1 MNCYFNS
8 NIKNS
13 ENILKN
19 QFETSEKQITYIN
32 IQLEI
37 ITEILSKKESKTR
50 CICHNHIKDLENKN
64 NVYIEKEMIPKLEI
78 MCIKQPESKFFINL
92 QCLSNKLKE
101 LGFPLEGSNLS
112 IFHPFFNVYVPFGIE
127 PFDKNVFVDN
137 DYIYNNFIQIKIVN
151 FIESSLI
158 EKSYKENE
166 NKKLIENDNKNY
178 INNLRNNEL
187 ISIDEEDEY
196 YDKLDISEEYESEEE
211 EELNM
216 VKEEIEEKNNI
227 NSSIN
232 NSTIIST
239 DINQSSNNNKKSMSR
254 RRERR
259 IEYIIEKVLLWRK
272 YMNGFHINGIFEK
285 YDSKKAAKIVG
296 VSKKS
301 LDDYTKLIRTGRK
314 LNYNFNK
321 NRNKRISHLKSFI
334 KKKFIKICKL

>member
-1 MNCYFNS
+1 MYSYFNS
-8 NIKNS
+8 FIENSKN
-13 ENILKN
+13 NLKN
-19 QFETSEKQITYIN
+19 QFETNENQKKQTVYIN

-37 ITEILSKKESKTR
+37 FTEILSKKESKIR
-50 CICHNHIKDLENKN
+50 CICHNHIKDIENKN
-64 NVYIEKEMIPKLEI
+64 NVYIEKELIPKLEI
-78 MCIKQPESKFFINL
+78 MCIEESNDKFFINL
-92 QCLSNKLKE
+92 QCLSNKLIE

-112 IFHPFFNVYVPFGIE
+112 IFHPLFNVYIPFGIE
-127 PFDKNVFVDN
+127 PFDQNVLVDN
-137 DYIYNNFIQIKIVN
+137 DYFCNNFIQIKIIN
-151 FIESSLI
+151 YIESSLI
-158 EKSYKENE
+158 EKSYKKNE

-178 INNLRNNEL
+178 IKNIRYNEL

-196 YDKLDISEEYESEEE
+196 YDKLDISENYESEEE
-211 EELNM
+211 EEINI
-216 VKEEIEEKNNI
+216 VKEEIEEQNNN

-232 NSTIIST
+232 NSTIISS
-239 DINQSSNNNKKSMSR
+239 DINQLNNNNKKKSMSR

-272 YMNGFHINGIFEK
+272 YMNGFNINGIFEK

-301 LDDYTKLIRTGRK
+301 LDDYTKLIRIGRK

-334 KKKFIKICKL
+334 KKNL

>member
-8 NIKNS
+8 FIKNS
-13 ENILKN
+13 ETILKN
-19 QFETSEKQITYIN
+19 QFESNVNQKEQKKYIN

-37 ITEILSKKESKTR
+37 FTEILSKKESKQR
-50 CICHNHIKDLENKN
+50 CICHNHIKDIENKN
-64 NVYIEKEMIPKLEI
+64 NVYIEKELIPKLEI
-78 MCIKQPESKFFINL
+78 MCFEQSNNKFFINL

-127 PFDKNVFVDN
+127 PFDHNVLVDN
-137 DYIYNNFIQIKIVN
+137 DYFCNDFIQIKIIN
-151 FIESSLI
+151 YIESSFI
-158 EKSYKENE
+158 EKSYKKNE
-166 NKKLIENDNKNY
+166 NY
-178 INNLRNNEL
+178 IRSNEL
-187 ISIDEEDEY
+187 KIIDEEDEF
-196 YDKLDISEEYESEEE
+196 YDKLDISEDYESEEE
-211 EELNM
+211 EEINI
-216 VKEEIEEKNNI
+216 VKEEIEEQNN
-227 NSSIN
+227 NYSSIN

-239 DINQSSNNNKKSMSR
+239 DINQLNNNNKKSISR

-272 YMNGFHINGIFEK
+272 YMNGFNINGKFEK

-301 LDDYTKLIRTGRK
+301 LDDYTKLIRIGRK
-314 LNYNFNK
+314 LKYNFNK

-334 KKKFIKICKL
+334 KKNS

>member
-1 MNCYFNS
+1 MYSYFNS
-8 NIKNS
+8 FMKNS
-13 ENILKN
+13 KNIIKN
-19 QFETSEKQITYIN
+19 QFETNENQITKKKNIN

-37 ITEILSKKESKTR
+37 FTEILSKKESKTR
-50 CICHNHIKDLENKN
+50 CICHNHIKDIENKK
-64 NVYIEKEMIPKLEI
+64 NVFIEKELIPKLEI
-78 MCIKQPESKFFINL
+78 NYIEDSNNNKFFINL

-127 PFDKNVFVDN
+127 PFDQNVLVDS
-137 DYIYNNFIQIKIVN
+137 DYIYNDFIQIKIVN

-158 EKSYKENE
+158 EKSFKEKE

-178 INNLRNNEL
+178 INNLRNKEL

-196 YDKLDISEEYESEEE
+196 YDKLDISEDYESEDE

-216 VKEEIEEKNNI
+216 VKEEIEEINNN

-239 DINQSSNNNKKSMSR
+239 DINQLSNNNNKKSMSR

-272 YMNGFHINGIFEK
+272 YMNGLYINGIFEK

-301 LDDYTKLIRTGRK
+301 LDDYTKLIRIGRK

-321 NRNKRISHLKSFI
+321 NRNKRISDLKSFI
-334 KKKFIKICKL
+334 KKNL